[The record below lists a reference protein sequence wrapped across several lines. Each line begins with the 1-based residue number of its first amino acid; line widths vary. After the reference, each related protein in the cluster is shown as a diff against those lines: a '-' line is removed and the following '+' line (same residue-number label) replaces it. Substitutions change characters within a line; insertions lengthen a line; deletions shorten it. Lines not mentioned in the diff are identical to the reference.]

1 MTLDIK
7 VLDNPQEVADLRE
20 KVAIFLLRRM
30 KLNSAAE
37 LGEINRQTVEQLV
50 KLIYIHDVDYAIVC
64 SALPHPAPI
73 LPPPPTPIN

>member
-30 KLNSAAE
+30 KLNSATTV
-37 LGEINRQTVEQLV
+37 EINRDTVEQLV
-50 KLIYIHDVDYAIVC
+50 KLIHIRDVDYAIVC
-64 SALPHPAPI
+64 SALPHPAPT